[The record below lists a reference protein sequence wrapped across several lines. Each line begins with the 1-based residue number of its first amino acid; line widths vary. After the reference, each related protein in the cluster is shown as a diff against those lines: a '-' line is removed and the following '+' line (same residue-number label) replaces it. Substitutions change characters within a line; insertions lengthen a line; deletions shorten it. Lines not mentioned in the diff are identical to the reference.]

1 MSDEHHSGLLYGL
14 EQRIPPLPA
23 FFSALQHVLAGLV
36 GIITPPLIIGATLGL
51 GDWLPYLI
59 SMSLLAS
66 GHQFCL
72 PRRDGGRRDVGK
84 SPGRRAAG
92 YDGDAVWR

>member
-36 GIITPPLIIGATLGL
+36 GIITPP
-51 GDWLPYLI
+51 
-59 SMSLLAS
+59 
-66 GHQFCL
+66 
-72 PRRDGGRRDVGK
+72 
-84 SPGRRAAG
+84 
-92 YDGDAVWR
+92 

>member
-1 MSDEHHSGLLYGL
+1 M
-14 EQRIPPLPA
+14 
-23 FFSALQHVLAGLV
+23 
-36 GIITPPLIIGATLGL
+36 GIITPPLIIGATLA

-66 GHQFCL
+66 ALALFAVQSGMASAPDDLHAGHQFCL

-84 SPGRRAAG
+84 ARGG
-92 YDGDAVWR
+92 GI

>member
-23 FFSALQHVLAGLV
+23 FFSALQHGLAGLV
-36 GIITPPLIIGATLGL
+36 GIITPSLVIDAILGL
-51 GDWLPYLI
+51 GDWMPFLI

-66 GHQFCL
+66 SIGNFLQSN
-72 PRRDGGRRDVGK
+72 RVWGIGGGIICMQRTTFTLH
-84 SPGRRAAG
+84 
-92 YDGDAVWR
+92 

>member
-59 SMSLLAS
+59 SMSLLAWVSVPFCSPTGS
-66 GHQFCL
+66 GAL
-72 PRRDGGRRDVGK
+72 A
-84 SPGRRAAG
+84 PG
-92 YDGDAVWR
+92 

>member
-66 GHQFCL
+66 GIGTFSAVQSGMGHRRRDDLHAGHQFL
-72 PRRDGGRRDVGK
+72 PF
-84 SPGRRAAG
+84 SA
-92 YDGDAVWR
+92 

>member
-66 GHQFCL
+66 GIGTFLQSTVGGIGAPDDLGLGAAQAPVL
-72 PRRDGGRRDVGK
+72 P
-84 SPGRRAAG
+84 SSA
-92 YDGDAVWR
+92 

>member
-51 GDWLPYLI
+51 GDYYRQRDC
-59 SMSLLAS
+59 ADR
-66 GHQFCL
+66 HQ
-72 PRRDGGRRDVGK
+72 PDQGQRH
-84 SPGRRAAG
+84 
-92 YDGDAVWR
+92 

>member
-1 MSDEHHSGLLYGL
+1 MHKPMHFSLLRDITMSDEHHSGLLYGL

-66 GHQFCL
+66 GIGTFC
-72 PRRDGGRRDVGK
+72 
-84 SPGRRAAG
+84 SPIG
-92 YDGDAVWR
+92 YGASAPG

>member
-14 EQRIPPLPA
+14 EKRIPPLA
-23 FFSALQHVLAGLV
+23 AFSALQHVLAGLV

-66 GHQFCL
+66 GIGTFC
-72 PRRDGGRRDVGK
+72 
-84 SPGRRAAG
+84 SPTGSGALAPG
-92 YDGDAVWR
+92 